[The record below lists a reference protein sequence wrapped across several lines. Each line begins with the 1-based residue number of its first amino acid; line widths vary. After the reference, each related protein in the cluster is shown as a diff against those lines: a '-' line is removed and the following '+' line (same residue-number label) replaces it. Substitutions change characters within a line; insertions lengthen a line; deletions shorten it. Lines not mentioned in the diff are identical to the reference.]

1 MEYKIIRVVC
11 GEKGVGPKSADTFP
25 ELEELVN
32 IEMEKGWRP
41 IGGPVPGAGPL
52 RGGAICQAMVK
63 RD

>member
-32 IEMEKGWRP
+32 IEMEKP
-41 IGGPVPGAGPL
+41 
-52 RGGAICQAMVK
+52 AMIKV
-63 RD
+63 RTELIFTI